1 MKYKAQKKEIS
12 TVRVLPLSGEVRWGR
27 PWEGG
32 DAVYIARLMLNI
44 DEEKIEVDYAKV
56 PKAEAKSTI
65 TNNARLY
72 PNPASTEVMIEFDS
86 KLNGNA
92 VLEIYGYAGNLLQS
106 NQLTSGY
113 QFISVSVKDL
123 KAGIYYYRIIS
134 NNDVIAKN
142 KLLIVK

>member
-1 MKYKAQKKEIS
+1 MNYRTENKGIS
-12 TVRVLPLSGEVRWGR
+12 TIQKSPLRGDL
-27 PWEGG
+27 EGLLVC

-56 PKAEAKSTI
+56 PKAEAKSAI
-65 TNNARLY
+65 ANNARLY
-72 PNPASTEVMIEFDS
+72 PNPASAEVMIEFDS

-106 NQLTSGY
+106 IQLTSGY

-134 NNDVIAKN
+134 NNDIIAKD